1 MGVRCDFD
9 HRFADLQMAVGN
21 KALNAM
27 EPSMI
32 FKQLFD
38 PVSSTY
44 NYTYLLA
51 DATTTVAAP
60 H

>member
-1 MGVRCDFD
+1 
-9 HRFADLQMAVGN
+9 MAVGN

-27 EPSMI
+27 EPGMI